1 MGTTRWN
8 GSRPEGRPGVIRYLL
23 FVIRWAARGH
33 LPAVNNQ
40 RAAVLF
46 LFFWAFFFFLPGFS
60 SQPPPPRLPP
70 SDFHLP
76 TSTFRLLYT
85 FPVEAKYFTLDK
97 LRQAYLVTP
106 ANEVVKYS
114 PEGNELFR
122 YNNNSRGELS
132 YIDATDPFNLLLFYP
147 ELQAIATLDR
157 TMNETALLFL
167 FSADI
172 ISATAI
178 ALANDNN
185 IWVYD
190 QATFRLVKIAP
201 DGAILASSDNLSAQ
215 LARPPRA
222 RQALARENMV
232 YLNDIEKGIFLFDGF
247 AQYHQLIPLPGY
259 EHMQMLDGSLQLFRK
274 GELFAYNLEAM
285 KKAALPLPEGE
296 KQTVQARW
304 QGRRL
309 YALGEDGRLA
319 VYEWNEGMKE

>member
-1 MGTTRWN
+1 MN
-8 GSRPEGRPGVIRYLL
+8 SSAIV
-23 FVIRWAARGH
+23 F
-33 LPAVNNQ
+33 
-40 RAAVLF
+40 F
-46 LFFWAFFFFLPGFS
+46 LFFWASFLLLPGFS
-60 SQPPPPRLPP
+60 PQPAP
-70 SDFHLP
+70 SRIP
-76 TSTFRLLYT
+76 SPEFRLLYT
-85 FPVEAKYFTLDK
+85 LPLEAKYFTLDK

-106 ANEVVKYS
+106 SNEVVKYS
-114 PEGNELFR
+114 PEGKELFR
-122 YNNNSRGELS
+122 YNNNTRGELS

-201 DGAILASSDNLSAQ
+201 DGAVLASSDNLSAQ

-222 RQALARENMV
+222 GQAVARENMV
-232 YLNDIEKGIFLFDGF
+232 YLNDMEKGIFLFDGF

-259 EHMQMLDGSLQLFRK
+259 EHMQMLDGNLQLFKK
-274 GELFAYNLEAM
+274 GELATYNLETL
-285 KKAALPLPEGE
+285 KKTELPAP
-296 KQTVQARW
+296 KADKPVVQARW

-309 YALGEDGRLA
+309 YLLDEDGRLA
-319 VYEWNEGMKE
+319 VYEWNEGKE